1 MAQASLFSLDFL
13 LILLLN
19 LKSLPFFVYFNFC
32 WCLKLMLFV
41 LDLPLADTFMIY
53 TLFYFGKPISIFID
67 IYIEYG
73 RYVLFTRP
81 MVYIYKKR
89 LLGTKMEGRLD

>member
-73 RYVLFTRP
+73 RCIIHKTNGLYL
-81 MVYIYKKR
+81 
-89 LLGTKMEGRLD
+89 

>member
-32 WCLKLMLFV
+32 WCLKLMLFC
-41 LDLPLADTFMIY
+41 LDLPLGDTFKIY
-53 TLFYFGKPISIFID
+53 MLFYFGRPISIFID
-67 IYIEYG
+67 IDIVYG
-73 RYVLFTRP
+73 RCIIHKTNGLYL
-81 MVYIYKKR
+81 YI
-89 LLGTKMEGRLD
+89 